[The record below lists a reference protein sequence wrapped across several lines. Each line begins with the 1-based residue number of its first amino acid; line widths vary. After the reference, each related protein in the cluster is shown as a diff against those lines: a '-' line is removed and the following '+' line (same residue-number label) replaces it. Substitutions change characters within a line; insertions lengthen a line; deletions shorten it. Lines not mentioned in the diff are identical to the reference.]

1 MRGRLDGHLRA
12 TGGVGGLGLKDPIS
26 SGSQGYVRNV
36 RTILILGDVLVNS
49 GRDTNLK

>member
-12 TGGVGGLGLKDPIS
+12 AGGVGGLGLKDPVS